1 MYNQLVW
8 DEKFNIGVDII
19 DKEHQR
25 LFRIINKLFAFEE
38 EKKSQW
44 ACLEGIKYFKEHTI
58 KHFQDEE
65 NYMASIHYK
74 EFETHKYIHTEFRE
88 NTLPALEEELEITNY
103 SADAI
108 DHFLGVCTGWLI
120 GHTLTEDMAIVGE
133 KTSKWTN
140 RLLGEDH
147 TAIKKA
153 IIQLLYNM
161 FHLESQAISETYSG
175 ERFGKAIYYRLLY
188 ATKEDD
194 KKWEIFLVFE
204 EQLLINTVGK
214 IMGIK
219 SNKLDTMLV
228 NATRY
233 TAQQFV
239 KRIMKHLPSAELYE
253 MVEENLLTYEQFKE
267 LFEKYKPQVSLL
279 FNTGAGYFSYC
290 VIAPHLLQNSTV
302 TPIDTNN
309 AMSEIARYL
318 SEKEASEKEAS
329 QRPIKINSDMTEIEK
344 HFAKKELEKR
354 KASQKPVNQIN
365 NAMAE
370 IEKFFVERENVQIK
384 TNDIMANI
392 EKHFTQEEIIQNPI
406 QTSHII
412 AEIEKYLSKREASQK
427 PIKTSD
433 IIEEIEKYF
442 KEKNKKNNQ
451 VIEDEIT
458 ECAEQQHQE
467 ENMQKPK
474 VLVVD
479 DSITIRHGMKELL
492 SKDYDVSLVQS
503 GLSAIQMIILNKPD
517 LVLLDYEMPV
527 CDGQQILAMLRSEK
541 EFADTPVVFLT
552 SKTDQESVRKVVS
565 LKPEGYLSK
574 YLKLSDI
581 KQKIDDYFE
590 RKKVNGKIVNIDN
603 TIFKNKEYLTI
614 EKKQHKNDGI
624 QKPKVLVVDDSIT
637 VRQSIKNL
645 LHNNYD
651 VSLVQSVLS
660 AIASITLDKPDLILL
675 DYEMPVCNGQQM
687 LAMLRSEEEFADI
700 PVIFLTA
707 KTDQE
712 SVRRVVSLKP
722 EGYLSKYLK
731 PEDIKQK
738 IDNYFENKRA

>member
-8 DEKFNIGVDII
+8 DEKYNIGVDII

-38 EKKSQW
+38 EEKKSQW
-44 ACLEGIKYFKEHTI
+44 ACLEGIKYFKEHAM

-65 NYMASIHYK
+65 KYMASIDYK
-74 EFETHKYIHTEFRE
+74 DFKTHKYIHTEFRE
-88 NTLPALEEELEITNY
+88 NTLPALEEELKFTNY

-120 GHTLTEDMAIVGE
+120 GHTLTEDMAIIGE

-147 TAIKKA
+147 TAIKKT

-188 ATKEDD
+188 TTKEDD

-214 IMGIK
+214 IMGIT
-219 SNKLDTMLV
+219 SNKLDTMLI

-239 KRIMKHLPSAELYE
+239 RRVMKHLPSAELYE
-253 MVEENLLTYEQFKE
+253 MSEENLLTYEQFRE
-267 LFEKYKPQVSLL
+267 LFERQNPQVSLL

-309 AMSEIARYL
+309 AMAEIARYL
-318 SEKEASEKEAS
+318 SEKEESENEAR
-329 QRPIKINSDMTEIEK
+329 QIPIQINSAMTEIEK
-344 HFAKKELEKR
+344 CFAKKELEER
-354 KASQKPVNQIN
+354 KASQKPVNHIN

-370 IEKFFVERENVQIK
+370 IEKFFVERENGQIK
-384 TNDIMANI
+384 TNDVMANI
-392 EKHFTQEEIIQNPI
+392 EKHFVQSENIQKPI

-412 AEIEKYLSKREASQK
+412 AEIEKYLSKREANQK
-427 PIKTSD
+427 PIQTSD
-433 IIEEIEKYF
+433 IIAEIEKYF
-442 KEKNKKNNQ
+442 NQKNSNTNQIKTSEIKEHSKKQ
-451 VIEDEIT
+451 QEI
-458 ECAEQQHQE
+458 
-467 ENMQKPK
+467 QKPK

-479 DSITIRHGMKELL
+479 DSITIRHGIKELL
-492 SKDYDVSLVQS
+492 NKDYDVSLVKS
-503 GLSAIQMIILNKPD
+503 GLSAMQMIILN
-517 LVLLDYEMPV
+517 
-527 CDGQQILAMLRSEK
+527 
-541 EFADTPVVFLT
+541 
-552 SKTDQESVRKVVS
+552 
-565 LKPEGYLSK
+565 
-574 YLKLSDI
+574 
-581 KQKIDDYFE
+581 
-590 RKKVNGKIVNIDN
+590 
-603 TIFKNKEYLTI
+603 
-614 EKKQHKNDGI
+614 
-624 QKPKVLVVDDSIT
+624 
-637 VRQSIKNL
+637 
-645 LHNNYD
+645 
-651 VSLVQSVLS
+651 
-660 AIASITLDKPDLILL
+660 KPDLILL
-675 DYEMPVCNGQQM
+675 DYEMPVCDGQQM

-700 PVIFLTA
+700 PVIFLTS

-712 SVRRVVSLKP
+712 SVRKVISLKPEGYLSKYLKLSDIKQKIDNYFESKKLNTNTIKTNTTLFKDKEYLTIETQKYKKDGTQKPKVLVVDDSITVRQGIKNLLNNHYDVSLVQSVLSAIGSITLDKPDLILLDYEMPVCDGQQMLAMLRSEEEFANIPVIFLTSKTDHESVRKVVSLKP
-722 EGYLSKYLK
+722 EGYLSKFLK

-738 IDNYFENKRA
+738 IDNYFEKKRA

>member
-8 DEKFNIGVDII
+8 DEKYNIGVDII

-25 LFRIINKLFAFEE
+25 LFRIINKLFTFGEE
-38 EKKSQW
+38 EKKSKW
-44 ACLEGIKYFKEHTI
+44 ACLEGIKYFKDHAL

-65 NYMASIHYK
+65 NYMKSINYP

-88 NTLPALEEELEITNY
+88 NTLPALEEELKVTNY

-120 GHTLTEDMAIVGE
+120 GHTLTEDFAITGE
-133 KTSKWTN
+133 TTSKWTN

-147 TAIKKA
+147 TAIKKT

-175 ERFGKAIYYRLLY
+175 EKFGKAIYYRLLY
-188 ATKEDD
+188 GTKEDD
-194 KKWEIFLVFE
+194 KKWEIFLIFE

-253 MVEENLLTYEQFKE
+253 IVEENLLTYEQFRE
-267 LFEKYKPQVSLL
+267 LFEVQKPQISLL
-279 FNTGAGYFSYC
+279 FNTGAGYFAYC
-290 VIAPHLLQNSTV
+290 VIAPHLLQNSMV

-309 AMSEIARYL
+309 AMAEIERYL
-318 SEKEASEKEAS
+318 SEKEQSEKES
-329 QRPIKINSDMTEIEK
+329 SKKSTKRIQNMTENK
-344 HFAKKELEKR
+344 NFSTKKDLKER
-354 KASQKPVNQIN
+354 QASQKPVNYIN

-370 IEKFFVERENVQIK
+370 IEKFFVERETSLKQIK
-384 TNDIMANI
+384 TNDVMANI
-392 EKHFTQEEIIQNPI
+392 EKHFAQEESLQKPI
-406 QTSHII
+406 QTSDVI
-412 AEIEKYLSKREASQK
+412 AEIEKYLLKRESNQK
-427 PIKTSD
+427 PIQTSD
-433 IIEEIEKYF
+433 VIAEIEKYF
-442 KEKNKKNNQ
+442 NKKEKEKEINKPK
-451 VIEDEIT
+451 IDT
-458 ECAEQQHQE
+458 EKPKKETL
-467 ENMQKPK
+467 QKPK

-492 SKDYDVSLVQS
+492 NEDYDVSLVKS

-517 LVLLDYEMPV
+517 LVLLDYEMPI

-541 EFADTPVVFLT
+541 DFADIPVIFLT
-552 SKTDQESVRKVVS
+552 AKTDQESVRKVIS

-574 YLKLSDI
+574 YLKLVDI
-581 KQKIDDYFE
+581 KQKIDNYFKN
-590 RKKVNGKIVNIDN
+590 KKTNTNIINMDN
-603 TIFKNKEYLTI
+603 TQNKEYLTI
-614 EKKQHKNDGI
+614 ETQQSPKDGTH
-624 QKPKVLVVDDSIT
+624 KPKVLVVDDSIT

-645 LHNNYD
+645 LYNYYN
-651 VSLVQSVLS
+651 VSLVQSSLS
-660 AIASITLDKPDLILL
+660 AIRAITLDKPDLILL
-675 DYEMPVCNGQQM
+675 DYEMPVCDGQQM
-687 LAMLRSEEEFADI
+687 LAMLRSEEEFANI

-712 SVRRVVSLKP
+712 SVQKVISLKP

-738 IDNYFENKRA
+738 IDNYFKKKNA